1 MKNESFIWN
10 KLIECQNQ
18 ILKEFNT
25 RGTEITEPGM
35 DHFNQPENGWMNRV
49 WHTNHCRRCHIDVV
63 DARFEK
69 GANSVQ
75 LNDFIGKLNQQVN
88 TTTSEI
94 NSNLVYIQDIVETQ
108 LRRTLNKS
116 ADVPYSKTDIDQI
129 DNLLDTYTDLRVIKY
144 KGENADYSPE
154 EINRIRKEGTANKLI
169 VRQKKMTSALQKNSK
184 VEANLV
190 NANEAGAS
198 DYISLIDSH
207 RIMASARYDEALAGV
222 DNIFLD
228 DAMPLLLAVRNNAD
242 STISELY
249 RGADAQNLVRT
260 IDRIYEPIM
269 KNKVDEFYSS
279 FHAPVNPRLF

>member
-1 MKNESFIWN
+1 MPDGEFTALVQKGIISPAQRKSAIKLYKGMSQMPVEFRDRAFAEAETTRQINTQLMSWIDEMATTADDGSKVAVGAENSIFVREFGSDTTVEDIKKQFSFTIGQSFQIDILTLAESALLDQARIGATIDYNFFAHG
-10 KLIECQNQ
+10 KLLERKQEALNS
-18 ILKEFNT
+18 LTKFL
-25 RGTEITEPGM
+25 
-35 DHFNQPENGWMNRV
+35 
-49 WHTNHCRRCHIDVV
+49 DVV

-154 EINRIRKEGTANKLI
+154 EINRIR
-169 VRQKKMTSALQKNSK
+169 
-184 VEANLV
+184 
-190 NANEAGAS
+190 
-198 DYISLIDSH
+198 
-207 RIMASARYDEALAGV
+207 
-222 DNIFLD
+222 
-228 DAMPLLLAVRNNAD
+228 
-242 STISELY
+242 
-249 RGADAQNLVRT
+249 
-260 IDRIYEPIM
+260 
-269 KNKVDEFYSS
+269 
-279 FHAPVNPRLF
+279 